1 MKENIR
7 LIIDKK
13 IPQKQYVNNNNNTLE
28 EKHKNFGKVPEYIK
42 KFEQELENQRQ
53 EKIRKKM
60 EMKYPKGTRLLS
72 EAERIE
78 TLNSLKKAQIENS
91 LILEKMPIT
100 NRTFKLQQKRD
111 ELMRKLEEIDKAI
124 EMFSKKQVFVKKQ

>member
-1 MKENIR
+1 
-7 LIIDKK
+7 
-13 IPQKQYVNNNNNTLE
+13 
-28 EKHKNFGKVPEYIK
+28 
-42 KFEQELENQRQ
+42 
-53 EKIRKKM
+53 
-60 EMKYPKGTRLLS
+60 MKYPKGTRLLS